1 MNTVLRG
8 SLIQRP
14 KRIPHPTL
22 MPRKERMWH
31 AEHFGVVTL
40 QDKANA
46 VKKTGKA
53 AEVAANS
60 EEAKVT
66 GEIAKDS
73 GKEIL
78 RIVKEGVK
86 ILMSSTAGI
95 AIFSGIILF
104 LEKKV
109 MQNKMSKEKLFEMTR
124 AVFIAT
130 TAASFGGAIVT
141 YLMNIAKQTSQT
153 KEFEEAGEVVND
165 ASKEAEAEAAV
176 QAALDEA
183 EAEEAVQAA
192 LAEDVVEDT
201 SVEDATEAVSTTTE
215 DVVS

>member
-86 ILMSSTAGI
+86 ILMSATAGI
-95 AIFSGIILF
+95 AIFSGIILAM
-104 LEKKV
+104 EKTLSPE
-109 MQNKMSKEKLFEMTR
+109 QLFKTTR
-124 AVFIAT
+124 IIFIVTLAI
-130 TAASFGGAIVT
+130 SFGGAIVT

-176 QAALDEA
+176 QAAL
-183 EAEEAVQAA
+183 
-192 LAEDVVEDT
+192 AEDVVEDT

-215 DVVS
+215 DVIS

>member
-1 MNTVLRG
+1 MNKVLRG
-8 SLIQRP
+8 SLIQRQDDVSI
-14 KRIPHPTL
+14 KTI

-31 AEHFGVVTL
+31 AEHFSPAS
-40 QDKANA
+40 KREI
-46 VKKTGKA
+46 KE
-53 AEVAANS
+53 AEETAKNAANS

-78 RIVKEGVK
+78 RIVKEGEK
-86 ILMSSTAGI
+86 ILMSSMAGI

-124 AVFIAT
+124 AVFIVT

-153 KEFEEAGEVVND
+153 KEFQEAEEVIND
-165 ASKEAEAEAAV
+165 SDEKAEAEAAI
-176 QAALDEA
+176 
-183 EAEEAVQAA
+183 QAA

-201 SVEDATEAVSTTTE
+201 SVEDVTEAVSTTTE

>member
-1 MNTVLRG
+1 MNKVLRG

-31 AEHFGVVTL
+31 AEHFGEVTEE
-40 QDKANA
+40 DA
-46 VKKTGKA
+46 VGA
-53 AEVAANS
+53 AKEAGEAAKNAANS

-78 RIVKEGVK
+78 RMVKEGVK
-86 ILMSSTAGI
+86 ILSSSTAGI
-95 AIFSGIILF
+95 AIFSGIILAM
-104 LEKKV
+104 EKTLSPE
-109 MQNKMSKEKLFEMTR
+109 QLFKTTR
-124 AVFIAT
+124 IIFIIT
-130 TAASFGGAIVT
+130 TVISFGGAIVT

-153 KEFEEAGEVVND
+153 KEFQEAGEVVND
-165 ASKEAEAEAAV
+165 AAKDAEAEA
-176 QAALDEA
+176 
-183 EAEEAVQAA
+183 AVQAA

-201 SVEDATEAVSTTTE
+201 SVEDVTEAVSTTTE

>member
-1 MNTVLRG
+1 MINFVLNNIFSISIMNTVLRG

-95 AIFSGIILF
+95 AIFSGIILAM
-104 LEKKV
+104 EKTLSPE
-109 MQNKMSKEKLFEMTR
+109 QLFKTTR
-124 AVFIAT
+124 IIFIVT
-130 TAASFGGAIVT
+130 LGISFGGAIVT
-141 YLMNIAKQTSQT
+141 YLMNIGKQTSQT
-153 KEFEEAGEVVND
+153 KEFQEAEEVIND
-165 ASKEAEAEAAV
+165 SDEKAEAEA
-176 QAALDEA
+176 
-183 EAEEAVQAA
+183 AVQAA

-201 SVEDATEAVSTTTE
+201 SVEDVTEEVSTTTE
-215 DVVS
+215 DIVS

>member
-1 MNTVLRG
+1 MNKVLRG

-14 KRIPHPTL
+14 GDVSIKTI

-31 AEHFGVVTL
+31 AEHFGEVTEE
-40 QDKANA
+40 DA
-46 VKKTGKA
+46 VGA
-53 AEVAANS
+53 AKEAGEAAKNAANS

-78 RIVKEGVK
+78 RMVKEGVK
-86 ILMSSTAGI
+86 ILSSSTAGI
-95 AIFSGIILF
+95 AIFSGIILAM
-104 LEKKV
+104 EKTLSPE
-109 MQNKMSKEKLFEMTR
+109 NLFKTTR
-124 AVFIAT
+124 IIFIIT
-130 TAASFGGAIVT
+130 TVISFGGAIVT

-153 KEFEEAGEVVND
+153 KEFQEAGEVVND

-176 QAALDEA
+176 QAAL
-183 EAEEAVQAA
+183 
-192 LAEDVVEDT
+192 AEDVVEDT
-201 SVEDATEAVSTTTE
+201 SVEDVTEAVSTTTEDATEAVSTTTE

>member
-53 AEVAANS
+53 AQNVANS

-86 ILMSSTAGI
+86 ILMSSSAGI

-104 LEKKV
+104 LEKQV
-109 MQNKMSKEKLFEMTR
+109 TQNKMSKEKLFEMTR

-130 TAASFGGAIVT
+130 TAASFGGAIIT

-153 KEFEEAGEVVND
+153 KEFQEAEEVIND
-165 ASKEAEAEAAV
+165 SDEKAEAEA
-176 QAALDEA
+176 
-183 EAEEAVQAA
+183 AVQAA

-201 SVEDATEAVSTTTE
+201 SVEDVTEAVSTTTE
-215 DVVS
+215 DIVS

>member
-1 MNTVLRG
+1 MFSISIMNTVLRG

-95 AIFSGIILF
+95 AIFSGIILAM
-104 LEKKV
+104 EKTLSPE
-109 MQNKMSKEKLFEMTR
+109 QLFKTTR
-124 AVFIAT
+124 IIFIVT
-130 TAASFGGAIVT
+130 LGISFGGAIVT
-141 YLMNIAKQTSQT
+141 YLMNIGKQTSQT
-153 KEFEEAGEVVND
+153 KEFQEAEEVIND
-165 ASKEAEAEAAV
+165 SDEKAEAEA
-176 QAALDEA
+176 
-183 EAEEAVQAA
+183 AVQAA

-201 SVEDATEAVSTTTE
+201 SVEDVTEEVSTTTE
-215 DVVS
+215 DIVS

>member
-53 AEVAANS
+53 AQNVANS

-86 ILMSSTAGI
+86 ILMSSSAGI

-104 LEKKV
+104 LEKQV

-130 TAASFGGAIVT
+130 TAASFGGAIIT

-153 KEFEEAGEVVND
+153 KEFQEAEEVIND
-165 ASKEAEAEAAV
+165 SDEKAEAEAAV
-176 QAALDEA
+176 QAALS
-183 EAEEAVQAA
+183 
-192 LAEDVVEDT
+192 EDVVEDT
-201 SVEDATEAVSTTTE
+201 SVEDVTEAVSTTTE
-215 DVVS
+215 DIVS

>member
-31 AEHFGVVTL
+31 AEHFGEVTEE
-40 QDKANA
+40 DA
-46 VKKTGKA
+46 VGA
-53 AEVAANS
+53 AKEAGEIAQNVAS
-60 EEAKVT
+60 SDEAKVT

-86 ILMSSTAGI
+86 ILMSSSAGI

-104 LEKKV
+104 LEKKLSPE
-109 MQNKMSKEKLFEMTR
+109 QLFKTTR
-124 AVFIAT
+124 IIFIIT
-130 TAASFGGAIVT
+130 TVISFGGAIVT

-165 ASKEAEAEAAV
+165 AAKEAEAEA
-176 QAALDEA
+176 
-183 EAEEAVQAA
+183 AVQAA

-201 SVEDATEAVSTTTE
+201 SVEDVTEAVSTTTE
-215 DVVS
+215 DIIS

>member
-1 MNTVLRG
+1 MINSVSNNIFSISIMNKVLRG

-14 KRIPHPTL
+14 DDVSIKTI

-31 AEHFGVVTL
+31 AEHFGEVTEE
-40 QDKANA
+40 DA
-46 VKKTGKA
+46 VGA
-53 AEVAANS
+53 AKEAGEAAKNAANS

-78 RIVKEGVK
+78 RMVKEGVK
-86 ILMSSTAGI
+86 ILSSSTAGI
-95 AIFSGIILF
+95 AIFSGIILAM
-104 LEKKV
+104 EKTLSPE
-109 MQNKMSKEKLFEMTR
+109 QLFKTTR
-124 AVFIAT
+124 IIFIIT
-130 TAASFGGAIVT
+130 TVISFGGAIVT

-153 KEFEEAGEVVND
+153 KEFQEAGEVVND
-165 ASKEAEAEAAV
+165 AAKDAEAEAAI
-176 QAALDEA
+176 
-183 EAEEAVQAA
+183 QAA

-201 SVEDATEAVSTTTE
+201 SVEDVTEAVSTTTE

>member
-31 AEHFGVVTL
+31 AEHFGEVTEE
-40 QDKANA
+40 DA
-46 VKKTGKA
+46 VGA
-53 AEVAANS
+53 AKEAGEAAKNAANS

-78 RIVKEGVK
+78 RMVKEGVK
-86 ILMSSTAGI
+86 ILSSSTAGI

-104 LEKKV
+104 LEKQV

-130 TAASFGGAIVT
+130 TAASFGGAIIT

-153 KEFEEAGEVVND
+153 KEFQEAEEVIND
-165 ASKEAEAEAAV
+165 SDEKAEAEAAI
-176 QAALDEA
+176 
-183 EAEEAVQAA
+183 QAA

-201 SVEDATEAVSTTTE
+201 SVEDVTEAVSTTTE
-215 DVVS
+215 DIVS

>member
-31 AEHFGVVTL
+31 AEHFGVVTEEDAVSAAKEAGETA
-40 QDKANA
+40 QD
-46 VKKTGKA
+46 V
-53 AEVAANS
+53 ANS

-78 RIVKEGVK
+78 SMVKEGVK
-86 ILMSSTAGI
+86 ILASSTAGI
-95 AIFSGIILF
+95 AIFSGILLAMEKTLSPENLF
-104 LEKKV
+104 KT
-109 MQNKMSKEKLFEMTR
+109 TR
-124 AVFIAT
+124 IIFIIT
-130 TAASFGGAIVT
+130 TAVSFGGAIVT

-153 KEFEEAGEVVND
+153 KEFEEAEEAVND
-165 ASKEAEAEAAV
+165 TAKDAKAEASV
-176 QAALDEA
+176 QAAL
-183 EAEEAVQAA
+183 V
-192 LAEDVVEDT
+192 EDAVEDT
-201 SVEDATEAVSTTTE
+201 SVEDVTETVSTTTE
-215 DVVS
+215 DIVS

>member
-1 MNTVLRG
+1 MNKVLRG

-31 AEHFGVVTL
+31 AEHFGEVTEE
-40 QDKANA
+40 DA
-46 VKKTGKA
+46 VGA
-53 AEVAANS
+53 AKEAGEAAKNAANS

-78 RIVKEGVK
+78 RMVKEGVK
-86 ILMSSTAGI
+86 ILSSSTAGI
-95 AIFSGIILF
+95 AIFSGIILAM
-104 LEKKV
+104 EKTLSPE
-109 MQNKMSKEKLFEMTR
+109 QLFKTTR
-124 AVFIAT
+124 IIFIIT
-130 TAASFGGAIVT
+130 TVISFGGAIVT

-153 KEFEEAGEVVND
+153 KEFQKAGEVVND

-176 QAALDEA
+176 QAAL
-183 EAEEAVQAA
+183 
-192 LAEDVVEDT
+192 AEDVVEDT
-201 SVEDATEAVSTTTE
+201 SVEDVTEAVSTTAE

>member
-31 AEHFGVVTL
+31 AEHFGEVTEE
-40 QDKANA
+40 DA
-46 VKKTGKA
+46 VGA
-53 AEVAANS
+53 AKEAGEAAQNVANS

-86 ILMSSTAGI
+86 ILMSSSAGI

-104 LEKKV
+104 LEKQV

-124 AVFIAT
+124 AVFIVT
-130 TAASFGGAIVT
+130 TAASFGGAIIT

-153 KEFEEAGEVVND
+153 KEFQEAEEVIND
-165 ASKEAEAEAAV
+165 SDEKAEAEAAI
-176 QAALDEA
+176 
-183 EAEEAVQAA
+183 QAA

-201 SVEDATEAVSTTTE
+201 SVEDVTEAVSTTTE
-215 DVVS
+215 DIIS

>member
-31 AEHFGVVTL
+31 AEHFGEVTEE
-40 QDKANA
+40 DA
-46 VKKTGKA
+46 VGA
-53 AEVAANS
+53 AKEAGEIAQNVASS

-86 ILMSSTAGI
+86 ILMSSSAGI

-104 LEKKV
+104 LEKKLSPE
-109 MQNKMSKEKLFEMTR
+109 QLFKTTR
-124 AVFIAT
+124 IIFIIT
-130 TAASFGGAIVT
+130 TVISFGGAIVT

-165 ASKEAEAEAAV
+165 AAKETEAEA
-176 QAALDEA
+176 
-183 EAEEAVQAA
+183 AVQAA

-201 SVEDATEAVSTTTE
+201 SVEDVTEAVSTTTE
-215 DVVS
+215 DIIS